1 MLLHLYIIFMRIRV
15 LLYYRVLLCIRVL
28 AIILYGNL
36 IDLIRR
42 LYIKL

>member
-15 LLYYRVLLCIRVL
+15 LLL